1 MLKKFELD
9 KKAVSQLMLSR
20 EAQDVLE
27 EYANSALQKLGEGHD
42 KEVRLGRNRAN
53 VRIFVTT
60 SEAYGKSMKENTLL
74 KAVGHK

>member
-9 KKAVSQLMLSR
+9 KKAVSNLMLSK
-20 EAQDVLE
+20 ETQDVLE
-27 EYANSALQKLGEGHD
+27 EYADSALQKLGEGHD

-60 SEAYGKSMKENTLL
+60 SAAYGRSMKENTLL